1 MSPSADYDD
10 ADRMGNTLETR
21 RKMIWEREVMT
32 VGVESF
38 EEMSRDKSS
47 VKRWVGKD
55 RTRQGQCIHFNRRE
69 GRAGGYRCF
78 SFVPIFAVK

>member
-47 VKRWVGKD
+47 VKG
-55 RTRQGQCIHFNRRE
+55 
-69 GRAGGYRCF
+69 
-78 SFVPIFAVK
+78 